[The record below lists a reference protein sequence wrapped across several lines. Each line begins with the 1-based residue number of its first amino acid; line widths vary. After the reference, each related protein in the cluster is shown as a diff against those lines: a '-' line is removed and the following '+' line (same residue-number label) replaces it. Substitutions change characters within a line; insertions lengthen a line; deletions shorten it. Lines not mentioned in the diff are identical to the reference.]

1 MIFFHGNAGNI
12 GARNPNLEI
21 LVKRCMTNVLIVDY
35 RGYGNSEGT
44 PSEDG
49 LRIDAEAS
57 LEYI

>member
-1 MIFFHGNAGNI
+1 MLFFHGNAGNI

-21 LVKRCMTNVLIVDY
+21 LVKHCLTNVLIIDY

-57 LEYI
+57 LEWL